1 MTRRTVGRAGL
12 RRQGVA
18 AAELA
23 MLLPFLTF
31 VLIVTVDFARIIY
44 YTVVIDNSAHN
55 AAIFG
60 SQVFDN
66 ENQQWISGQTQY
78 WQLANNQMLSTEQAA
93 ADVDGANLS
102 PALAYS
108 NVTVDSSQTDASGNP
123 INIVTIT
130 YSFKTITSFPG
141 IPSTVTI
148 TRTYQARVAPATPS

>member
-1 MTRRTVGRAGL
+1 MICTGHRLAGMK
-12 RRQGVA
+12 RSGVA
-18 AAELA
+18 AVELA
-23 MLLPFLTF
+23 MLLPFLSF
-31 VLIVTVDFARIIY
+31 VFIVTVDFARIIY

-66 ENQQWISGQTQY
+66 ENQQWIAGQTQY
-78 WQLANNQMLSTEQAA
+78 WQLANSQMLSSEQAA
-93 ADVDGANLS
+93 ADVDGANLA
-102 PALAYS
+102 PALTTS
-108 NVTVDSSQTDASGNP
+108 NVTVTSSTDSSGNA

-130 YSFKTITSFPG
+130 YTFQTITSFPG

>member
-1 MTRRTVGRAGL
+1 MRPTTRL
-12 RRQGVA
+12 SPA
-18 AAELA
+18 AADRISLPRRGIPMISGSNRSARVVRRGIAAVELA
-23 MLLPFLTF
+23 MLLPFMVF
-31 VLIVTVDFARIIY
+31 VFLVTVDFARIIY

-66 ENQQWISGQTQY
+66 ENQQWIQGQTQY

-108 NVTVDSSQTDASGNP
+108 NVNVQ
-123 INIVTIT
+123 
-130 YSFKTITSFPG
+130 
-141 IPSTVTI
+141 
-148 TRTYQARVAPATPS
+148 